1 MEQFANGL
9 FGYNASTFK
18 ELFNSVAAKVESGEP
33 VSASSLVIGS
43 DTVNVLV
50 DARNKTVIFSI
61 AVKK

>member
-1 MEQFANGL
+1 
-9 FGYNASTFK
+9 
-18 ELFNSVAAKVESGEP
+18 VESGEP
-33 VSASSLVIGS
+33 VSASSLAIGS